1 MNSTTQE
8 LKYKQSILKY
18 QKQKELFNSMTLFL
32 YFMNKI

>member
-18 QKQKELFNSMTLFL
+18 QKQKELFNDSFL
-32 YFMNKI
+32 YFLNKI

>member
-18 QKQKELFNSMTLFL
+18 QKQKELLNSSFFVF
-32 YFMNKI
+32 YE

>member
-18 QKQKELFNSMTLFL
+18 QKQKELFDTSTCQVLT
-32 YFMNKI
+32 K

>member
-18 QKQKELFNSMTLFL
+18 QKQKELFNDSFFVF
-32 YFMNKI
+32 YE